1 MFLHP
6 SRLQSES
13 KPGKPDPVY
22 AHKLQELLGGAYGE
36 MTVTI
41 QYLFQG
47 GTAGC
52 PASTRT

>member
-13 KPGKPDPVY
+13 KPGRPHLVY
-22 AHKLQELLGGAYGE
+22 AHKLQELISGVYGE
-36 MTVTI
+36 MSVII

>member
-6 SRLQSES
+6 SRLPFES
-13 KPGKPDPVY
+13 KPGKPDLVY
-22 AHKLQELLGGAYGE
+22 AHKLQELIGGAYGE
-36 MTVTI
+36 MTVII